1 MNLGRRVR
9 ELEQTAREKAPP
21 APPPVEWRSED
32 ERLRRVLELFALG
45 TLRLKQDGESSVKE
59 LVPMSAVESLST
71 EELLSILGFKS
82 LAAFARAEERL
93 RAEYEQRPKLSR
105 EDERRRVTESLR
117 ARRGDS

>member
-45 TLRLKQDGESSVKE
+45 TLRLKQDGEGSGVKE
-59 LVPMSAVESLST
+59 LVPISAVESLST

-82 LAAFARAEERL
+82 LAVFARAEERRRREDAQL
-93 RAEYEQRPKLSR
+93 PKLSR
-105 EDERRRVTESLR
+105 E
-117 ARRGDS
+117 